1 MDQAQYKIWL
11 INLFICVFIDGSAD
25 SVDKIWLINLF
36 ICVFTDGSADSVDNI
51 WLINLF
57 ICVFTDGSV
66 DSVSPELKGEA
77 VDTSS
82 RAYN

>member
-11 INLFICVFIDGSAD
+11 IIF
-25 SVDKIWLINLF
+25 F

-57 ICVFTDGSV
+57 IHVFTNGSA
-66 DSVSPELKGEA
+66 DSVFPELKGEA
-77 VDTSS
+77 VGVSS
-82 RAYN
+82 TA

>member
-11 INLFICVFIDGSAD
+11 INFFICAFI
-25 SVDKIWLINLF
+25 
-36 ICVFTDGSADSVDNI
+36 DGSADSVDNI

-77 VDTSS
+77 VATSS
-82 RAYN
+82 TAYD